1 MSVSWGS
8 LPDMGGIA
16 RRCIPVMGLFTI
28 GLGLLAFVPID
39 MSLAASAYSPRH
51 SGLEAPGGPKPLE
64 GLPGRGD
71 RSGTTP
77 TNSGYTD
84 AYGNPIG
91 ERTTEEKP
99 KQRRPSPGA
108 YGAYGKKSEYDQPLP
123 DPSRGASEPA
133 WVYK

>member
-8 LPDMGGIA
+8 LPDMDILYGRHLPAVG
-16 RRCIPVMGLFTI
+16 VLF
-28 GLGLLAFVPID
+28 LGMALCPGFLPDAAF
-39 MSLAASAYSPRH
+39 AASAYSPRH

-64 GLPGRGD
+64 ALPSRGD

-77 TNSGYTD
+77 ANSGYTD
-84 AYGNPIG
+84 AYGNTVGDIPPE
-91 ERTTEEKP
+91 ERPKP
-99 KQRRPSPGA
+99 KRPSPGA

-123 DPSRGASEPA
+123 DPSRRSSEPA